1 MFELLLKELILKLET
16 PQSWAVIGLFLL
28 VWAIKSFWE
37 WFINDF
43 KLKYIDKLEAHIKSE
58 EVYWAE
64 NKEEQLAQREINAS
78 LAKFNEIVMKKIVEK
93 L

>member
-1 MFELLLKELILKLET
+1 LFELLLKELILKLET
-16 PQSWAVIGLFLL
+16 PQSWAVIVLFLL

-43 KLKYIDKLEAHIKSE
+43 KLKYIDKLEVHIKNE

>member
-16 PQSWAVIGLFLL
+16 PQSWAVIVLFLL

-37 WFINDF
+37 WFKDDF
-43 KLKYIDKLEAHIKSE
+43 KLKYIDKLEAHIKNE

-64 NKEEQLAQREINAS
+64 NKEEQLAQREISAS
-78 LAKFNEIVMKKIVEK
+78 NAKFNEIVMKKIVEK